1 MARNRACNE
10 IKKYFCIMDTTENI
24 NTQAEDMARE
34 LRSLVARLEQAG
46 RYDLMLRAISVPVV
60 ERLRIEA
67 ARAKL
72 SRLVI
77 TRDMRFILKDYAKE
91 VTMTP
96 VHKALYLLFLNH
108 PAGIEFKDLCDY
120 RDELKS
126 LYRMTAPA
134 TDPAKICETVNRL
147 TDPTDNAINEK
158 CSRIKAAF
166 ACLTDEYTLDYY
178 MISSHTTR
186 HFNSSER
193 VWFKRLKLIT
203 LPRNLV
209 IREYEDGENKESVTR

>member
-1 MARNRACNE
+1 ME
-10 IKKYFCIMDTTENI
+10 YFCIMETAGNGMG
-24 NTQAEDMARE
+24 NAEELAKE
-34 LRSLVARLEQAG
+34 LRVLVARMEQTG

-77 TRDMRFILKDYAKE
+77 TCDFRFILQDYNKE
-91 VTMTP
+91 VVLTP
-96 VHKALYLLFLNH
+96 VHKALYILFLNH
-108 PAGIEFKDLCDY
+108 EEGIEFKDLSDY
-120 RDELKS
+120 AEELRR
-126 LYRMTAPA
+126 LYKLVSPSS
-134 TDPAKICETVNRL
+134 DSAKIDESVSRL

-166 ACLTDEYTLDYY
+166 ASLMDEYTLNYY

-186 HFNSSER
+186 HFNSSMR

-203 LPRNLV
+203 LPRELV
-209 IREYEDGENKESVTR
+209 IREFEE

>member
-1 MARNRACNE
+1 MDMTEYDNR
-10 IKKYFCIMDTTENI
+10 
-24 NTQAEDMARE
+24 QAEELAEE
-34 LRSLVARLEQAG
+34 LRSLVARMEQTG
-46 RYDLMLRAISVPVV
+46 RYDLMLRDISVPVV

-77 TRDMRFILKDYAKE
+77 TKDFRFILSDYNKE
-91 VTMTP
+91 VTLTP
-96 VHKALYLLFLNH
+96 VHKALYILFLNH
-108 PAGIEFKDLCDY
+108 AEGIEFKDMADHHE
-120 RDELKS
+120 ELRLIYKRIS
-126 LYRMTAPA
+126 PS
-134 TDPAKICETVNRL
+134 TDPAKIDETINRL

-166 ACLTDEYTLDYY
+166 GALMDEYTLSYY

-186 HFNSSER
+186 HFNSSSR

-203 LPRNLV
+203 LPRKLV
-209 IREYEDGENKESVTR
+209 INEYEDNGKA

>member
-1 MARNRACNE
+1 METAGNGMGN
-10 IKKYFCIMDTTENI
+10 
-24 NTQAEDMARE
+24 AEELAKE
-34 LRSLVARLEQAG
+34 LRVLVARMEQTG

-77 TRDMRFILKDYAKE
+77 TCDFRFILQDYNKE
-91 VTMTP
+91 VVLTP
-96 VHKALYLLFLNH
+96 VHKALYILFLNH
-108 PAGIEFKDLCDY
+108 EEGIEFKDLSDY
-120 RDELKS
+120 AEELRR
-126 LYRMTAPA
+126 LYKLVSPSS
-134 TDPAKICETVNRL
+134 DSAKIDESVSRL

-166 ACLTDEYTLDYY
+166 ASLMDEYTLNYY

-186 HFNSSER
+186 HFNSSMR

-203 LPRNLV
+203 LPRELV
-209 IREYEDGENKESVTR
+209 IREFEE